1 MSAGPLI
8 ATAWSPTGRRRFRAS
23 WFGKVVLQ
31 IEEER
36 RIGTASPYRE
46 PEGEQARWRDAKISD
61 LLSEVE
67 T

>member
-8 ATAWSPTGRRRFRAS
+8 STAWRPTGRRRFRAG

-46 PEGEQARWRDAKISD
+46 PKGMQSRWRDARISD
-61 LLSEVE
+61 LLLEVE